1 MSKKIYIVLTRTP
14 TNLSKAIRFF
24 TRKPYN
30 HISLALDDSLYYLYS
45 FGRRRPK
52 NPFITGFIRED
63 IDRGFYHYYSAT
75 TCVIFELTVSDGQYQ
90 QLQGYLHP
98 FLQNPRKYSFNFI
111 GLISC
116 GMHIPFSRKNR
127 YFCSQFVSEALEH
140 SGIAH
145 FHRDFRLIQ
154 PTDFLELPNIR
165 EIYHGKIT
173 EYQTP
178 AKLNLT
184 PQTITE

>member
-1 MSKKIYIVLTRTP
+1 MSKNIYIVLTRTP

-24 TRKPYN
+24 TKKPYN
-30 HISLALDDSLYYLYS
+30 HISLALDDRLFYLYS

-75 TCVIFELTVSDGQYQ
+75 TCIVYALTISEAQYER
-90 QLQGYLHP
+90 LQSYLRP
-98 FLQNPRKYSFNFI
+98 FLQDPLKYSFNFI

-116 GMHIPFSRKNR
+116 GLHIPFSRKNR
-127 YFCSQFVSEALEH
+127 YFCSQFVSEALER
-140 SGIAH
+140 SGIVC

-154 PTDFLELPNIR
+154 PTDFLELPNLR

-173 EYQTP
+173 EFKEMTEPGLIRQAV
-178 AKLNLT
+178 AK
-184 PQTITE
+184 